1 MKRGPIF
8 LNSFDV
14 RTRNLTKKTPRQRF
28 RSNLNFTRIYEK
40 EGGINI
46 CVQLRKELERF
57 HHPSKGHNKVS
68 SSPSSFS
75 SSGNVTGDKLL
86 SSAPARGETRW
97 SVGYHVNTIT
107 WKLGTTNAPSEHR
120 LLLLLSYFTTL
131 REEGNAVDFFSSSPS
146 PLLLRNHE
154 YHRIPLFPFTFHF
167 IDLHFAYF
175 SLFRFLS
182 KESRHPMYVSQ
193 SHYPPTSPLL
203 LFCQSLASFAISR
216 ARPTNYHHRGLPRDD
231 AVLNGQYQ

>member
-1 MKRGPIF
+1 MKEEEEKKKKKEIPLQLVKRGPIF

-97 SVGYHVNTIT
+97 SVGVPREYNYVKT
-107 WKLGTTNAPSEHR
+107 WDNKR
-120 LLLLLSYFTTL
+120 TL
-131 REEGNAVDFFSSSPS
+131 RTLSP
-146 PLLLRNHE
+146 
-154 YHRIPLFPFTFHF
+154 
-167 IDLHFAYF
+167 
-175 SLFRFLS
+175 
-182 KESRHPMYVSQ
+182 
-193 SHYPPTSPLL
+193 PPPVI
-203 LFCQSLASFAISR
+203 FYN
-216 ARPTNYHHRGLPRDD
+216 PP
-231 AVLNGQYQ
+231 

>member
-1 MKRGPIF
+1 MDGPAVCDESLEGEALEIIRAFIALAIFERRGRKKKKKEIPLQLVKRGPIF

-107 WKLGTTNAPSEHR
+107 
-120 LLLLLSYFTTL
+120 
-131 REEGNAVDFFSSSPS
+131 
-146 PLLLRNHE
+146 
-154 YHRIPLFPFTFHF
+154 
-167 IDLHFAYF
+167 
-175 SLFRFLS
+175 
-182 KESRHPMYVSQ
+182 
-193 SHYPPTSPLL
+193 
-203 LFCQSLASFAISR
+203 
-216 ARPTNYHHRGLPRDD
+216 
-231 AVLNGQYQ
+231 